1 MDWYQRSEAETFLAY
16 SLGFAEKPGQT
27 NFGFPTKTSARSP
40 QAGLFFGDSIR
51 QAARLREYSRGD
63 NHLPSRVIRLKGFS
77 SSLGHLSYSR
87 FFL

>member
-51 QAARLREYSRGD
+51 QAARI
-63 NHLPSRVIRLKGFS
+63 RVLKRRQS
-77 SSLGHLSYSR
+77 SSIACHST
-87 FFL
+87 